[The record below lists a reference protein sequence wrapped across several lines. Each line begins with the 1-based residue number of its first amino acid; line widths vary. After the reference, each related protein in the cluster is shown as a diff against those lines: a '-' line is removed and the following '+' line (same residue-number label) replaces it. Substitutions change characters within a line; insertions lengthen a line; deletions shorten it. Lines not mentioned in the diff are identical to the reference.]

1 MLTKPDRLRYDAKAR
16 AIVEQMTL
24 DEKINLMSGKT
35 SLPWLGLQMALGR
48 GYNHIPYP
56 AGGCERLGVPE
67 LRFCD
72 GPRGVVP
79 GQNTCFPVTMA
90 RGASFDVDLEQKVG
104 EIIGQEVRAVG
115 GNFFG
120 GVCVNLPYNPGW
132 GRSQEV
138 YGEDSRHMGK
148 MASALIKGVQHHN
161 VIACVKHYAFNSM
174 EISRFKVNVTADKRT
189 EREVYLPHFKM
200 AIEAGAAAVMSA
212 YNQYQGEFCAQND
225 YLLNQVLRDEWGFDG
240 FVISDFIFGVHDA
253 AGGINAGNDV
263 EMCNRNHY
271 KPAKVKKAIRKGT
284 LQVKTIDESATRIVR
299 TLLAFTEADDPQEY
313 PAALSACEEHLA
325 FAQEVAEKSAVLIK
339 NQNNVLPLAEKQVRN
354 VVLVGDLAKAKNTG
368 DHGSSYLKR
377 AQADNLVRVME
388 QRLGSG
394 NVRFV
399 STQEAAGAK
408 TTLEKADAVIFV
420 VGMRHSDEGEFLT
433 ARTKIGGD
441 RKTLGLRL
449 EEEKMLEE
457 LGSLNSNTTVVLIG
471 GNVIILDPW
480 IEQVPSVLMM
490 FYPGV
495 RGAAATANLLFGDV
509 NPSGKLPFA
518 IAKQETDYPAVKW
531 EAEEQHYGYYHGYTK
546 FDKEGITPRAPF
558 GFGLSYT
565 RFALQD
571 ARVKA
576 VSQDR
581 VTFSVKSRIPGTT
594 AAAKWPNFISVGPAA
609 RWIGQ

>member
-1 MLTKPDRLRYDAKAR
+1 M
-16 AIVEQMTL
+16 
-24 DEKINLMSGKT
+24 
-35 SLPWLGLQMALGR
+35 
-48 GYNHIPYP
+48 
-56 AGGCERLGVPE
+56 
-67 LRFCD
+67 
-72 GPRGVVP
+72 
-79 GQNTCFPVTMA
+79 
-90 RGASFDVDLEQKVG
+90 
-104 EIIGQEVRAVG
+104 
-115 GNFFG
+115 
-120 GVCVNLPYNPGW
+120 
-132 GRSQEV
+132 
-138 YGEDSRHMGK
+138 
-148 MASALIKGVQHHN
+148 
-161 VIACVKHYAFNSM
+161 
-174 EISRFKVNVTADKRT
+174 
-189 EREVYLPHFKM
+189 
-200 AIEAGAAAVMSA
+200 
-212 YNQYQGEFCAQND
+212 
-225 YLLNQVLRDEWGFDG
+225 
-240 FVISDFIFGVHDA
+240 
-253 AGGINAGNDV
+253 
-263 EMCNRNHY
+263 
-271 KPAKVKKAIRKGT
+271 
-284 LQVKTIDESATRIVR
+284 R

-433 ARTKIGGD
+433 ARAKIGGD
-441 RKTLGLRL
+441 RETLGLRL

-457 LGSLNSNTTVVLIG
+457 LGSLNSHTTVVLIG

-490 FYPGV
+490 FSPGV

-518 IAKQETDYPAVKW
+518 IAKQETDYPAVNW

-571 ARVKA
+571 AQVKA

-581 VTFSVKSRIPGTT
+581 VTFSVQVKNTGNHRGGEVAQLYIRWPGSAVDRPVKQLMDFGKVYLEAGESAEVELTVQKTDLAYYNEAQKCFIAEDLTYEAYLSNSADISGVAAIP
-594 AAAKWPNFISVGPAA
+594 F
-609 RWIGQ
+609 RFQ